1 MPKSNQKNDVG
12 YGIFAVHFFIHN
24 QNCLSNFMYQHIIEP
39 FGAFEKHT
47 FQDTHGNA
55 FSTVPQYGS
64 CLLDLKFHH
73 QSVLDGYETADELIE
88 NKWAKNVILAPFPNR
103 LRDGVYTH
111 EGVMHSFP
119 IKKSSGNNAI
129 HGFCRDANM
138 TVESVKMDADHAEM
152 VCTHLYDADVHP
164 AYPFRFLLKTVLTL
178 RGATF
183 TMGMY
188 ITNLDTK
195 SMPVGMGWHPY
206 FRFDG
211 ATASDISMQMPDCQL
226 IVVDDRML
234 PTGEKVPFDDFK
246 TLRQIKETRL
256 DTGFVLKESAETNAT
271 VVLKFKNKKL
281 KYWQNAQDWRFLQVF
296 TPPHRDSVAVEPM
309 SCAADAFNTG
319 DGLKI
324 LMPKETFGGHFGV
337 VFINA

>member
-1 MPKSNQKNDVG
+1 
-12 YGIFAVHFFIHN
+12 
-24 QNCLSNFMYQHIIEP
+24 MYQHIIEP

-47 FQDTHGNA
+47 FQDAHGNA

-64 CLLDLKFHH
+64 CLLYLKFQH
-73 QSVLDGYETADELIE
+73 QSFLEGYKTAEELME

-103 LRDGVYTH
+103 LRDGEYTH
-111 EGVMHSFP
+111 EGITRSFP

-129 HGFCRDANM
+129 HGFCRDAPM
-138 TVESVKMDADHAEM
+138 TVESVKMDAEHAEI
-152 VCTHLYDADVHP
+152 VCTHTYSADAHP
-164 AYPFRFLLKTVLTL
+164 AYPFQFSLKTVLTL
-178 RGATF
+178 RGTAF

-234 PTGEKVPFDDFK
+234 PTGEKLLFEDFK
-246 TLRQIKETRL
+246 TLRKLDETRL
-256 DTGFVLKESAETNAT
+256 DTGFVLNEREATNAT
-271 VVLKFKNKKL
+271 VVLKYQNKKL
-281 KYWQNAQDWRFLQVF
+281 EYWQNAQDWRFLQVF
-296 TPPHRDSVAVEPM
+296 TPPHRESIAVEPM

-324 LMPKETFGGHFGV
+324 LMPQETFGGLFGV
-337 VFINA
+337 VFSEKA